1 MCMCMCIYVCACPH
15 AWVAVERACAHVH
28 LLTQITQSHTCRK
41 AKFEK
46 YFTCK
51 FCNDQRVSLVTQ
63 RTHTEYRV
71 SSTPL
76 RHSVDHRDLESERM
90 HLDVSI
96 VASRGAVLELSR
108 LVTRRSSLGE
118 GVGVKVD
125 VVFDE
130 GRDEKVRVVVAYART
145 HVSKEVSTSRSQGHL
160 AKRAS
165 ATVTTTT
172 HVPTHARTFLHAEV
186 ERDALGGTRLCEPGG
201 LQLVD
206 ISREE
211 VVRRPLVDEQLL
223 KDQRRWN
230 RRLRRR
236 LARAPE
242 AVAGRPMA
250 RPLLRSAELPRA
262 ARRALRRRRGRGG
275 ALAKRAL

>member
-1 MCMCMCIYVCACPH
+1 MYTYTNH
-15 AWVAVERACAHVH
+15 NH
-28 LLTQITQSHTCRK
+28 THTCAVQR

-90 HLDVSI
+90 HHLDVSI

-236 LARAPE
+236 LARTPE

>member
-1 MCMCMCIYVCACPH
+1 
-15 AWVAVERACAHVH
+15 
-28 LLTQITQSHTCRK
+28 
-41 AKFEK
+41 
-46 YFTCK
+46 
-51 FCNDQRVSLVTQ
+51 
-63 RTHTEYRV
+63 
-71 SSTPL
+71 
-76 RHSVDHRDLESERM
+76 M

-223 KDQRRWN
+223 KAPRRTIN
-230 RRLRRR
+230 
-236 LARAPE
+236 
-242 AVAGRPMA
+242 AG
-250 RPLLRSAELPRA
+250 
-262 ARRALRRRRGRGG
+262 GIGG
-275 ALAKRAL
+275 FGGG